1 MKIEYMQEA
10 LREAQMALQHN
21 DFPVGCVIA
30 NNDGIIARGRRLN
43 SSVKN
48 ELDHAEIMALRELNL
63 NHPEKSG
70 EKLIAYSTMEPCL
83 MCFSAM
89 LLNNVRTV
97 VYSYEDVMGGGTNL
111 VLEQLKP
118 LYAAMTI
125 EIIPGV
131 LRSESL
137 KLFQQFFSEDSS
149 GYWQD
154 SLLAQYTLA
163 QTVET

>member
-10 LREAQMALQHN
+10 LQEAQLALQHN

-48 ELDHAEIMALRELNL
+48 ELDHAEIVALRELNMCP
-63 NHPEKSG
+63 PEKLG
-70 EKLIAYSTMEPCL
+70 ENLVAYATMEPCL
-83 MCFSAM
+83 MCFSA
-89 LLNNVRTV
+89 LLLSNVRTV
-97 VYSYEDVMGGGTNL
+97 VYGYEDVMGGGTNL
-111 VLEQLKP
+111 VLEDLKP
-118 LYAAMTI
+118 LYAAMKI
-125 EIIPGV
+125 KIIPGV
-131 LRSESL
+131 LRFESL
-137 KLFQQFFSEDSS
+137 QLFQKYFSEDSS

-163 QTVET
+163 QPVKA

>member
-10 LREAQMALQHN
+10 LLEAKTALQNN
-21 DFPVGCVIA
+21 DFPVGCVITG
-30 NNDGIIARGRRLN
+30 NDGILARGRRLN

-48 ELDHAEIMALRELNL
+48 ELDHAEIVALRELNM
-63 NHPEKSG
+63 NHPDKLREN
-70 EKLIAYSTMEPCL
+70 LIAYSTMEPCL
-83 MCFSAM
+83 MCFSA
-89 LLNNVRTV
+89 LLLSNVRTI

-111 VLEQLKP
+111 VLEKLKP

-137 KLFQQFFSEDSS
+137 QLFQQFFSKDSS

-154 SLLAQYTLA
+154 SLLAKYTLA
-163 QTVET
+163 QSVKA